1 MSLSN
6 KLSITDVDLKDKRVL
21 IRVDFNVPLQDGVI
35 TNPARIV
42 AALPTIR
49 YALKNDASVVIL
61 MSHLGRPDGKIIDKY
76 SLKPVAT
83 ELEKQIEKPVHF
95 LTDCVGPEVE
105 KAVHNASHGSLILLE
120 NLRFHI
126 EEEGS
131 VKNKD
136 GSKTK
141 ADPAKVAEFR
151 EGLTRLGDVYVNDA
165 FGTAHRAH
173 SSMVGIKLPQRASG
187 FLVKKELDFFA
198 KALEKPDRPFLAI
211 LGGAKVSDKIQ
222 LIDNLLDKASGLR
235 EAMLI
240 GNSIFDVPG
249 SEKVASIVEK
259 AKKNNVKLVFPVDF
273 ITADKFDKDA
283 KTGVATQ
290 EDGIPDNWMGLDV
303 GPKSCELF
311 RETVLEAKTILWNG
325 PPGVFEFPA
334 FAQGSKSLL
343 DANIEAAKKG
353 AVVIVGGGDT
363 ATVVAQHNAEDQLSH
378 VSTGGGASLELLE
391 GKVLP
396 GVAELSVWKNTED
409 EVLKA
414 AIAKYGKNQW
424 ARISSLLV
432 RKTPKQCKA
441 RWYEWLDP
449 SIKKTEWS
457 KTEDEKLLHLAKLMP
472 TQWRTIAPIVGRTA
486 VQCLERYQKLL
497 DEAEAKENQELGLVG
512 PSGDSGPSADDV
524 RRLRPG
530 EIDPDPETKPARP
543 DPIDMDEDEKEMLSE
558 ARARLANTQGKK
570 AKRKARERQL
580 EEARRLAVLQKKREL
595 KQAGIIMRH
604 KTKRKGMDYNAD
616 IPFEKKPAPGFY
628 DTTEEQARVAAAPV
642 GQTLRRLENKRKP
655 EEEEAERKKR
665 QRKAAAGKEGE
676 GSGHQTKFIAARDAQ
691 IQKLKEAESIG
702 RRRKLVLPAAQVG
715 EAELEDIVK
724 IGQAGENAKALVD
737 GGSDASGKLLS
748 AYEGLENARMART
761 PRTAPQQDIV
771 LMEARNLRN
780 MTMQQT
786 PLLGDENTPLH
797 IGPGGG
803 TGFEGA
809 TPMHS
814 VAFTPNPLATPREN
828 VSTASATPLRTPM
841 RDNLSINPEGFS
853 SVGATPRDERLR
865 MNSAKRALKAG
876 FLSLPKPENN
886 FELLVPEDEVED
898 VDPRSA
904 PLSEEDAAERDA
916 RLQRQREAEEQA
928 ALARRSQAVKLG
940 LPRPAVVDV
949 DALFQ
954 RLNVAEDRDSDHGK
968 AQQLINAELAQL
980 LLHDAITYPLPG
992 TNLPGR
998 TVSTYEQPP
1007 DNDVEAARAAIH
1019 FELSLAVGFPNA
1031 NPEQLRDGLLALA
1044 KAEAVEGNISWGAIR
1059 QHLVYDTS
1067 SKAWVD
1073 PADLSL
1079 IERAE
1084 GYLAVL
1090 DDARNNMTKDAS
1102 KAAKIEKKLGVQL
1115 GGYLARSQALSKRIT
1130 DASDKLHTTH
1140 VDYNSFL
1147 RLRINE
1153 SAVGPRRLDALKVE
1167 VEKLTKREKLLQER
1181 YAELDM
1187 ERREALSRIAV
1198 LEEKVM
1204 EEAEALNDAQLA
1216 EMEG

>member
-1 MSLSN
+1 M
-6 KLSITDVDLKDKRVL
+6 
-21 IRVDFNVPLQDGVI
+21 
-35 TNPARIV
+35 
-42 AALPTIR
+42 
-49 YALKNDASVVIL
+49 
-61 MSHLGRPDGKIIDKY
+61 
-76 SLKPVAT
+76 
-83 ELEKQIEKPVHF
+83 
-95 LTDCVGPEVE
+95 
-105 KAVHNASHGSLILLE
+105 
-120 NLRFHI
+120 
-126 EEEGS
+126 
-131 VKNKD
+131 
-136 GSKTK
+136 
-141 ADPAKVAEFR
+141 
-151 EGLTRLGDVYVNDA
+151 
-165 FGTAHRAH
+165 
-173 SSMVGIKLPQRASG
+173 
-187 FLVKKELDFFA
+187 
-198 KALEKPDRPFLAI
+198 
-211 LGGAKVSDKIQ
+211 
-222 LIDNLLDKASGLR
+222 
-235 EAMLI
+235 
-240 GNSIFDVPG
+240 
-249 SEKVASIVEK
+249 
-259 AKKNNVKLVFPVDF
+259 
-273 ITADKFDKDA
+273 
-283 KTGVATQ
+283 
-290 EDGIPDNWMGLDV
+290 
-303 GPKSCELF
+303 
-311 RETVLEAKTILWNG
+311 
-325 PPGVFEFPA
+325 
-334 FAQGSKSLL
+334 AQ
-343 DANIEAAKKG
+343 
-353 AVVIVGGGDT
+353 
-363 ATVVAQHNAEDQLSH
+363 
-378 VSTGGGASLELLE
+378 
-391 GKVLP
+391 
-396 GVAELSVWKNTED
+396 NTED

-497 DEAEAKENQELGLVG
+497 DEAEAKEHQELGLVG
-512 PSGDSGPSADDV
+512 PDGDSGPSADDV

-580 EEARRLAVLQKKREL
+580 EEARRLAVLQKRREL

-616 IPFEKKPAPGFY
+616 IPFEKKAAAGFY

-665 QRKAAAGKEGE
+665 QRKAASGKEGGE

-702 RRRKLVLPAAQVG
+702 RRRKLLLPAAQVG

-737 GGSDASGKLLS
+737 GGSDASGRLLS
-748 AYEGLENARMART
+748 EYEGLENARMART
-761 PRTAPQQDIV
+761 PRTAPQQDTV

-797 IGPGGG
+797 VGPGGG

-809 TPMHS
+809 TPMHN

-828 VSTASATPLRTPM
+828 GSSISATPRNGISATPLRTPM

-853 SVGATPRDERLR
+853 NIGATPRDERLR
-865 MNSAKRALKAG
+865 TTSAKRALKAG
-876 FLSLPKPENN
+876 FMNLPKPENN
-886 FELLVPEDEVED
+886 FELLVPEDEVDEMD
-898 VDPRSA
+898 DGSVA
-904 PLSEEDAAERDA
+904 LSEEDAAERDA
-916 RLQRQREAEEQA
+916 RAQRKREAEEQA

-949 DALFQ
+949 EGIFQ
-954 RLNVAEDRDSDHGK
+954 RLSVDDDQDSELCK
-968 AQQLINAELAQL
+968 AQELINAELAQL
-980 LLHDAITYPLPG
+980 LYHDAITYPLPG
-992 TNLPGR
+992 TNLPGH
-998 TVSTYEQPP
+998 TVSKYEEPR
-1007 DNDVEAARAAIH
+1007 DSDVAAAKAAIH
-1019 FELSLAVGFPNA
+1019 LELSLTVGFPNA

-1044 KAEAVEGNISWGAIR
+1044 NAETIDQSTSWAAVR
-1059 QHLVYDTS
+1059 QKLAYDIS
-1067 SKAWVD
+1067 SKTWVD
-1073 PADLSL
+1073 PEDLSPSQ
-1079 IERAE
+1079 RAE
-1084 GYLAVL
+1084 GFSAIL
-1090 DDARNNMTKDAS
+1090 DDSRNIMAKDAS

-1130 DASDKLHTTH
+1130 QSFEELHKTQ
-1140 VDYNSFL
+1140 VDYNSFS

-1153 SAVGPRRLDALKVE
+1153 LAVGPRRLESLKEE
-1167 VEKLTKREKLLQER
+1167 VEKLTKRERLLQER
-1181 YAELDM
+1181 YAELDS
-1187 ERREALSRIAV
+1187 ERREAHSRIAL

-1204 EEAEALNDAQLA
+1204 AEAEAFNEAQLA
-1216 EMEG
+1216 QMEEVEG